1 MTATACAPVRRRP
14 TRSREADL
22 RAFLI
27 MATHDLKSPLTT
39 VSAHLQL
46 LREEGLPAEV
56 EKDLDVMERAVRR
69 MTRLIEDLL
78 THARADQS
86 DLTTEAVSL
95 DDLVAEV
102 TDERLT
108 TGDGSRVTA

>member
-39 VSAHLQL
+39 ISAHVQL
-46 LREEGLPAEV
+46 LREDSLGTEGER
-56 EKDLDVMERAVRR
+56 DLDTMERAVRR
-69 MTRLIEDLL
+69 MNRLIEDLL
-78 THARADQS
+78 AHARADQS
-86 DLTTEAVSL
+86 DLTVEAVEL
-95 DDLVAEV
+95 DDLV
-102 TDERLT
+102 TDITAERL
-108 TGDGSRVTA
+108 